1 MGEENLGGPLLGCS
15 LQLGAPVRREE
26 VHGEQD
32 VWDWDREL
40 GVGTCGQTVIHT
52 LDCSAGLTS
61 RNSCGENYIFKVGL
75 NAFHCWKIC
84 HYGHF
89 PLQIPGLPC
98 PLSSSSPHC
107 SLYFLS
113 D

>member
-1 MGEENLGGPLLGCS
+1 MS
-15 LQLGAPVRREE
+15 REE
-26 VHGEQD
+26 VHREQD
-32 VWDWDREL
+32 VWDHERQL
-40 GVGTCGQTVIHT
+40 AVGKCGQGVSFIRS
-52 LDCSAGLTS
+52 DCSSGLAS

-75 NAFHCWKIC
+75 NVFHCWKIC

-89 PLQIPGLPC
+89 PLQIPGPSW
-98 PLSSSSPHC
+98 PLSSCPHC